1 MAIVTYG
8 ATYINGGAI
17 PFNTPSKKGT
27 ETPKK
32 TIRHKDIIMIGGR
45 SIRFEYPAGHPMTIR
60 RRSSRSDFITILKYS
75 IYVINIIYFMGNIF
89 LLKSFKVALLHEN
102 NQRHQQ
108 SRHHQKRVIQ

>member
-1 MAIVTYG
+1 METHCKICLDEDENGYKMSIVTYG

-60 RRSSRSDFITILKYS
+60 RRSSRLDFNFEMYK
-75 IYVINIIYFMGNIF
+75 IYFM
-89 LLKSFKVALLHEN
+89 L
-102 NQRHQQ
+102 
-108 SRHHQKRVIQ
+108 

>member
-1 MAIVTYG
+1 VLDTHCKICLDEDENGYKMAIVTYG

-60 RRSSRSDFITILKYS
+60 RRSSRSDFITILKC
-75 IYVINIIYFMGNIF
+75 
-89 LLKSFKVALLHEN
+89 K
-102 NQRHQQ
+102 
-108 SRHHQKRVIQ
+108 

>member
-1 MAIVTYG
+1 MSIVTYG

-60 RRSSRSDFITILKYS
+60 RRSSRLDFNFEMYK
-75 IYVINIIYFMGNIF
+75 IYFMLQWF
-89 LLKSFKVALLHEN
+89 A
-102 NQRHQQ
+102 
-108 SRHHQKRVIQ
+108 